1 METIQQAKDYLRE
14 NWEDGVSCPCCNQT
28 VKLYKRKLN
37 SSMAL
42 GLIMISQK
50 HNGVNT
56 SNWFHLE
63 DYFKD
68 LPVHSTV
75 RGDIPKLRHWGL
87 IEAKQGIKEDGNKH
101 VGLYRITEKGI
112 QFVNNLID
120 VPEKAKLYN
129 NRFYGTDGKSIS
141 IRQALTNKFN
151 YNELMGA

>member
-14 NWEDGVSCPCCNQT
+14 NWEDGAKCPCCNQT

-42 GLIMISQK
+42 GLIMISLK

-63 DYFKD
+63 NYFKD

-87 IEAKQGIKEDGNKH
+87 IESFNRIRKILNGKIVDKKSPVVCPRCLWLSKSYRHCENCGKHINTKE
-101 VGLYRITEKGI
+101 VE
-112 QFVNNLID
+112 
-120 VPEKAKLYN
+120 
-129 NRFYGTDGKSIS
+129 
-141 IRQALTNKFN
+141 
-151 YNELMGA
+151 